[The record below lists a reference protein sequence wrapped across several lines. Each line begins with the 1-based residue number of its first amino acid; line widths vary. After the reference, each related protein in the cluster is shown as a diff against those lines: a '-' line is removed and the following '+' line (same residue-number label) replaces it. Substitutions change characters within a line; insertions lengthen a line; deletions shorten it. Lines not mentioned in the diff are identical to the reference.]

1 MQVSDYS
8 IDAIK
13 RRYDEAQ
20 EFFDRA
26 EQLKTPFSIFT
37 HSEENQRY
45 LKMVQFE
52 TKSYMKSYEL
62 KGYLLPPVTFTGGF
76 QTVIPSLFNRKVNL
90 K

>member
-1 MQVSDYS
+1 
-8 IDAIK
+8 
-13 RRYDEAQ
+13 
-20 EFFDRA
+20 
-26 EQLKTPFSIFT
+26 
-37 HSEENQRY
+37 
-45 LKMVQFE
+45 MVQFE